1 MDEDDD
7 ELDEKTFICIECGIL
22 CPEDEW
28 NDGDICDD
36 CMKVEDT

>member
-7 ELDEKTFICIECGIL
+7 ELDEKTFICIECGML

-28 NDGDICDD
+28 N
-36 CMKVEDT
+36 MTATSAMTA